1 VEATKLEEESIL
13 FPIICSTIVIIA
25 SLIFVSLVDIPF
37 GKKTEA
43 KSKSMEHF
51 KMNAHVRNGF

>member
-1 VEATKLEEESIL
+1 MKEESIL
-13 FPIICSTIVIIA
+13 FPIVFSMIAMIA

-43 KSKSMEHF
+43 KLKNMEHF
-51 KMNAHVRNGF
+51 KMNIHVQNDF